1 MAYDVDK
8 IRFYSDLVKYISSK
22 DYYKNAR
29 ILIAPV
35 GTGEE
40 SLYLMNIYKSI
51 YGIDISNTALLCCP
65 GHIKTIEGDILESG
79 FENEYFDI
87 IICPLFLHHV
97 HKIGFLPFLQEFHR
111 ILKRGGVLAI
121 QEPNILY
128 PLFWVTSFLR
138 KLLGNVTRLVPD
150 EKPIYPNRLTKD
162 LNNVGFSNI
171 SIKGLSLSH
180 QRIPIFIQAIF
191 LLFDF
196 LFRNIWP
203 LKLLYSHIAWYC
215 EKPE

>member
-1 MAYDVDK
+1 MNEEQKGLKQDLNAEIDQYEDEELYIDSGHWTSHPIFASRARHWLAYDVAK

-29 ILIAPV
+29 ILIAPI

-111 ILKRGGVLAI
+111 ILKRGGGTCYSGT
-121 QEPNILY
+121 QY
-128 PLFWVTSFLR
+128 F
-138 KLLGNVTRLVPD
+138 
-150 EKPIYPNRLTKD
+150 
-162 LNNVGFSNI
+162 
-171 SIKGLSLSH
+171 
-180 QRIPIFIQAIF
+180 IPIILGHFI
-191 LLFDF
+191 
-196 LFRNIWP
+196 P
-203 LKLLYSHIAWYC
+203 
-215 EKPE
+215 